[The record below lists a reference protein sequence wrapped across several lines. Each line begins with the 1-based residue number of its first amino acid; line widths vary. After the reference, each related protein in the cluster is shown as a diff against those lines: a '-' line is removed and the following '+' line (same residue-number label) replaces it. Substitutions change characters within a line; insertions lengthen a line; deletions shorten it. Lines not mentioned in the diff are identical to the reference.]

1 MFITEKLI
9 RTEMNIRAMVLQYF
23 LMKRECEHLRLRKDR
38 EMKKIYKSLD
48 SLRGNNLLTIQRKN
62 IVSKFNADI
71 KYYVNVS
78 ICMNI

>member
-1 MFITEKLI
+1 
-9 RTEMNIRAMVLQYF
+9 
-23 LMKRECEHLRLRKDR
+23 
-38 EMKKIYKSLD
+38 MKKKYKSLD

-78 ICMNI
+78 ICINI